1 MSAPQNIAQNL
12 FEHYGLVQNFYDELV
27 LNMSQEQKKSAMT
40 LGLVFSFY
48 LQQVNAGKRSRGRPK
63 EKLSIDQKRASMI
76 LSICN
81 NHESRMAITKWI
93 QLVQKI
99 EDGVDDFIDSYSYLP
114 VLEGAE
120 ISAKR
125 YFPKTVQLK
134 SLENSVFRGMK
145 LLGIKFNSYQK
156 NNQYFSMVSRS

>member
-27 LNMSQEQKKSAMT
+27 LNMSEEQKKSAMI

-48 LQQVNAGKRSRGRPK
+48 LQQVHASKRSRGRPK
-63 EKLSIDQKRASMI
+63 EKVSIDQKRASMI

-81 NHESRMAITKWI
+81 NYESRMAITKWI
-93 QLVQKI
+93 QLVQKV
-99 EDGVDDFIDSYSYLP
+99 EDAVGAIKFSEFSETEMP
-114 VLEGAE
+114 VE
-120 ISAKR
+120 R

-145 LLGIKFNSYQK
+145 LLGINFNSDQK
-156 NNQYFSMVSRS
+156 NKQYFSIVSGN